1 MLVEILLAASCSVDA
16 AALGVCECGESN
28 SEGTFQVCAT
38 ERITDREK
46 ITTGPPTSPSPKPMR
61 LCSWY
66 ANGTIDT
73 PTLTII
79 TAWVPVG
86 SRLCIGD
93 EVAEAQTRVITIADE
108 VSDSFGATSKRP
120 VATWT
125 PGTEVEVGATAGFSV
140 RLAPGQFRGVLL
152 GRQSWIRFEPVS
164 ARWEFSDGASR
175 SGFGVERVFDQVA
188 EIIAI
193 AEVKVRASYRRD
205 GGSWQESDA
214 QIWLTSNQLR
224 VLVVEIPRRTLLVSK

>member
-46 ITTGPPTSPSPKPMR
+46 ITSGTPTSPSPKPMR

-125 PGTEVEVGATAGFSV
+125 PGTEVEVGATADFSV
-140 RLAPGQFRGVLL
+140 QLAPGQFRGVLL

-164 ARWEFSDGASR
+164 ARWEFSDGESR

>member
-16 AALGVCECGESN
+16 AALGVCECSESLT
-28 SEGTFQVCAT
+28 EGSFQVCAT
-38 ERITDREK
+38 ERITDRERV
-46 ITTGPPTSPSPKPMR
+46 TTSPPTSPSPKPMR

-66 ANGTIDT
+66 ANGTIDR

-93 EVAEAQTRVITIADE
+93 QVAQSQTRIVTIADE
-108 VSDSFGATSKRP
+108 ISGSFGATSNRP

-125 PGTEVEVGATAGFSV
+125 PGTEVEVGLTAGFSV
-140 RLAPGQFRGVLL
+140 QLAPGEFRGVLL
-152 GRQSWIRFEPVS
+152 GRQAWIRFEPVS

-175 SGFGVERVFDQVA
+175 SGFGVERVFDQAA

-193 AEVKVRASYRRD
+193 AEVQVKASYRFD

-214 QIWLTSNQLR
+214 QIWLRSNQLR
-224 VLVVEIPRRTLLVSK
+224 VLVVEIPRRTLLISR